1 MERSKY
7 RRSIGVYKMKITR
20 YRITI
25 EDLSTNA
32 VQELPLSADAEHAL
46 ISSQRLAKLLNPIDY
61 RVTLETVDYILEG
74 VSERVEIN
82 EVHYGLV

>member
-1 MERSKY
+1 
-7 RRSIGVYKMKITR
+7 MKIIR

-25 EDLSTNA
+25 EDLSTNS

-46 ISSQRLAKLLNPIDY
+46 ISSQRLARLLNPIDY
-61 RVTLETVDYILEG
+61 RVTLESVSYILDG
-74 VSERVEIN
+74 ASERVEIN